1 MNNKL
6 TYTDESGNE
15 IKTTQFL
22 RNRGSCCKTACRHC
36 PYGFTLKEKGLQ
48 FSDYSLQQKALAE
61 KFLQD
66 EEGPGPLHDIATSLL
81 AEGLG
86 QKKKVFS
93 LEDHPVESLK
103 FILLKGRIIGLTMIS
118 GIQVKNIFL
127 DKYYQDQGI
136 DIPVV
141 ESFYF

>member
-1 MNNKL
+1 MDTQL
-6 TYTDESGNE
+6 TYTDKNGKQV
-15 IKTTQFL
+15 KTSQFL

-48 FSDYSLQQKALAE
+48 FSDYSPQQKAFAE

-66 EEGPGPLHDIATSLL
+66 VRGPVPHHDIALSLL
-81 AEGLG
+81 SEGFG
-86 QKKKVFS
+86 EKKKVFS
-93 LEDHPVESLK
+93 LEDHPIESLK
-103 FILLKGRIIGLTMIS
+103 FILLKERIIGLARIS
-118 GIQVKNIFL
+118 EIQVKNLFL
-127 DKYYQDQGI
+127 DKHYQNQGI